1 MSSSSSGL
9 LGFASHSI
17 DEKLVR
23 LWDIGSGLDRAWKKQ
38 NLNDR
43 NIKEA
48 IRQLRGLDFT
58 TSVYFAGPLLLGISL
73 LYSRSMD
80 SFDLTVNGTVHN
92 IEAMLNPKHAAEP
105 PSITKS
111 SRKRRISQTPL
122 PALPE
127 NGLLLDEDMLQLALP
142 ELPVST
148 SRTPISNRKRMLST
162 PRSTR
167 HSSLE
172 EEPVFESTPMLTP
185 DMDSKRQKRM
195 SSVSEVMDSLRA
207 DDGQRRL
214 SGLLMTANGSVPP
227 SPSVNDHFDTGI
239 DPPSPWDDVDD
250 DTENLLALPPLSSPG
265 ASTVA
270 RSAPRQKKQVTKRT
284 LLDRRGKWSIEIDP
298 SKVKERREWYLSESK
313 FYMQEK
319 SVDKCISFKLGDLLR
334 DRTSHFRWYK
344 PPGKSRFFQ
353 PVTEAEGFES
363 YDMPDFEYDEP
374 SPESSIHIPRE
385 PDRSVVELLEKSS
398 SPVDLKSLLE
408 QTSASRRT
416 IANNFVQL
424 LNLAT
429 LGKAQIKSEDTL
441 SFTSAPSVW
450 VSYIAAS

>member
-1 MSSSSSGL
+1 MTSTFSGL

-17 DEKLVR
+17 DEKLIR
-23 LWDIGSGLDRAWKKQ
+23 FWDIGSGLDRAWKKQ
-38 NLNDR
+38 NMNDR

-48 IRQLRGLDFT
+48 IRLLRGLDFT
-58 TSVYFAGPLLLGISL
+58 SSVYFAGPLLLGISL
-73 LYSRSMD
+73 LYCKSVD
-80 SFDLTVNGTVHN
+80 SFDATVNATVHN
-92 IEAMLNPKHAAEP
+92 IEALLNPKHAAEP
-105 PSITKS
+105 SSVSKS

-142 ELPVST
+142 ELPIST
-148 SRTPISNRKRMLST
+148 SRTPISNRKRLFST

-167 HSSLE
+167 LSSLE
-172 EEPVFESTPMLTP
+172 EEPVFESTPVVTP

-239 DPPSPWDDVDD
+239 DPPSPWNDVDIEPD
-250 DTENLLALPPLSSPG
+250 NLLALPPLSSPG
-265 ASTVA
+265 G
-270 RSAPRQKKQVTKRT
+270 APRQKKQATKRT

-319 SVDKCISFKLGDLLR
+319 SADKCVSFKLGDLLR

-344 PPGKSRFFQ
+344 PPVAHGKSRFFQ
-353 PVTEAEGFES
+353 PVAEAEGFES
-363 YDMPDFEYDEP
+363 YDMPDFEFDEP
-374 SPESSIHIPRE
+374 SPASSPVHKPES
-385 PDRSVVELLEKSS
+385 DRSVVEMLERSS
-398 SPVDLKSLLE
+398 IPVDLKFLLE
-408 QTSASRRT
+408 QSSLSRRT
-416 IANNFVQL
+416 IANNFVEV
-424 LNLAT
+424 LNLASM
-429 LGKAQIKSEDTL
+429 GKAQIKSDTL

-450 VSYIAAS
+450 VSYVAAS